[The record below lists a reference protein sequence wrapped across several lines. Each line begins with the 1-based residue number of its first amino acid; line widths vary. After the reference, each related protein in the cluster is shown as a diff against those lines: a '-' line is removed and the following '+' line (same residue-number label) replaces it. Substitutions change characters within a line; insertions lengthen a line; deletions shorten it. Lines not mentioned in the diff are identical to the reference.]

1 MMALISQR
9 ELKPYEFRDKFG
21 EKIIIRLYDHRR
33 DREKLIEMYEKFDPE
48 DRCLGLPPLTREGI
62 ERWIDYLA
70 EQGCNIVA
78 EHEGKIVGHVAIVPL
93 TNKREV
99 ELDIFVLKDYQGRGI
114 GQELLR
120 YAIEYCR
127 SMGFEGIYVLTEC
140 LNFRAKRLFKKFG
153 FVVLDEDGDET
164 FMYLKLNPS

>member
-1 MMALISQR
+1 MMVLISQR

-21 EKIIIRLYDHRR
+21 ERIVIRPYDHPR
-33 DREKLIEMYEKFDPE
+33 DREKLIEMYVEYDPE
-48 DRCLGLPPLTREGI
+48 DRCLGLPPLTREGV

-78 EHEGKIVGHVAIVPL
+78 EHRGRIVGHVAIVPL

-99 ELDIFVLKDYQGRGI
+99 ELDIFVIKSYQGRGI

-127 SMGFEGIYVLTEC
+127 NMGFDGIYVLTDC

-153 FVVLDEDGDET
+153 FIVLDEDRDES
-164 FMYLKLNPS
+164 FMYLKL